1 MDLQVLGALLLDDPN
16 DVEPGEQDLLKD
28 TYALV
33 DFLGKLLLNE
43 DSDLVSKIEDGSL
56 SQETF
61 ESYCQIWCMDNQAAL
76 LSDWSDT
83 RIPSLKITPLMTS
96 PRSS

>member
-1 MDLQVLGALLLDDPN
+1 MTEGPR
-16 DVEPGEQDLLKD
+16 QDLPKVTSDGVAIVFGVMSIL
-28 TYALV
+28 TLV
-33 DFLGKLLLNE
+33 GGYILGE
-43 DSDLVSKIEDGSL
+43 RIIDDYM
-56 SQETF
+56 
-61 ESYCQIWCMDNQAAL
+61 SYCQIWCMDNQAAL